1 MKIAIT
7 GSIGSGKSFVCQ
19 ILHNHGIIVYD
30 CDAAAK
36 RLMRTSAEI
45 QHRLSSL
52 VVKDVFVGCRFQKA
66 LLADF
71 LLKSQQNAKAV
82 DDIVHPAVASD
93 FVKSGLDW
101 IESAILFDSGFINR
115 IYLDKIICVSAPEEV
130 RLQRVML
137 RDRISREKALDWIN
151 RQLPQEE
158 VLRRSDYEIV
168 NDGTTDLDNQVS
180 RILNEL
186 DKSSKNK

>member
-19 ILHNHGIIVYD
+19 ILHNHGITVYD

-52 VVKDVFVGCRFQKA
+52 VGKDVFVGGRFQKA

-101 IESAILFDSGFINR
+101 IESAILFDSWFINR

-137 RDRISREKALDWIN
+137 RDCISREKALDWIN

>member
-52 VVKDVFVGCRFQKA
+52 VGKDVFVGGRFQKA

-130 RLQRVML
+130 RLQRIMH

>member
-52 VVKDVFVGCRFQKA
+52 VGKDIFVGGRFQKA

-82 DDIVHPAVASD
+82 DDIVHPAVAID
-93 FVKSGLDW
+93 FEKSGLDW

>member
-19 ILHNHGIIVYD
+19 ILHNHGITVYD

-52 VVKDVFVGCRFQKA
+52 VGKDVFVGGRFQKA

-101 IESAILFDSGFINR
+101 IESAILFDSWFINR

>member
-19 ILHNHGIIVYD
+19 ILHNHGITVYD

-52 VVKDVFVGCRFQKA
+52 VGKDIFVGGRFQKA

-130 RLQRVML
+130 RLQRIMH

>member
-1 MKIAIT
+1 MCIRD
-7 GSIGSGKSFVCQ
+7 S
-19 ILHNHGIIVYD
+19 
-30 CDAAAK
+30 
-36 RLMRTSAEI
+36 
-45 QHRLSSL
+45 
-52 VVKDVFVGCRFQKA
+52 
-66 LLADF
+66 
-71 LLKSQQNAKAV
+71 
-82 DDIVHPAVASD
+82 IVHPAVASD

>member
-45 QHRLSSL
+45 QHRLNSL
-52 VVKDVFVGCRFQKA
+52 VGKDVFVGGRFQKA

>member
-52 VVKDVFVGCRFQKA
+52 VGKDVVVGGRSQKA

>member
-19 ILHNHGIIVYD
+19 ILYNHGITVYD

-52 VVKDVFVGCRFQKA
+52 VGKDIFVGGRFQKA

-93 FVKSGLDW
+93 FEKSGLDW

-130 RLQRVML
+130 RLQRIML